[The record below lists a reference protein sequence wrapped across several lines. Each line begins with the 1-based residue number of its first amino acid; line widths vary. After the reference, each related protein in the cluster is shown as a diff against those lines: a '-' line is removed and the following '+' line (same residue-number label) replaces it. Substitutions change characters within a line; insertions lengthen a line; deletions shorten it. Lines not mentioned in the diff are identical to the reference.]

1 MFVLFACI
9 FGYVASIDFQNS
21 VDTATV
27 SQERDRVHQSTHSI
41 EVREGGEL
49 HSHDQ
54 RKHRAL
60 MRRAKAQSPR
70 TALGAEAKA
79 AHVEG
84 QDALK
89 EAEHEHGVRS
99 LMSTRSKGPYVRKK
113 WCEPGYND
121 DLFCQKATFTTTTTT
136 TVVHC
141 VWDTWNEWNECTKSC
156 GEGEKFRVRNPRVR
170 ATPGGRQCSG
180 SRRETFVCNVDAC
193 PVATTTVA
201 SEPADDDKGEAQE
214 GAQEEKK
221 SGGLSMYI
229 IIGGVGALVLLG
241 AGAFFVMGDAA
252 KPKRNQMMDIND
264 MNAGFEE
271 DVDDYG
277 VDEIQTDG
285 F

>member
-89 EAEHEHGVRS
+89 EAEHEH
-99 LMSTRSKGPYVRKK
+99 TRSKGPYTRRS
-113 WCEPGYND
+113 WCDPGYND
-121 DLFCQKATFTTTTTT
+121 DLFCQPVTFTTTTTT

-141 VWDTWNEWNECTKSC
+141 VWAEWNEWNECTKSC
-156 GEGEKFRVRNPRVR
+156 GEGEKFRVRNKRVQ

-180 SRRETFVCNVDAC
+180 GSRETFVCNVDAC

-252 KPKRNQMMDIND
+252 KPKRNQMMGIND
-264 MNAGFEE
+264 MDAGFEE